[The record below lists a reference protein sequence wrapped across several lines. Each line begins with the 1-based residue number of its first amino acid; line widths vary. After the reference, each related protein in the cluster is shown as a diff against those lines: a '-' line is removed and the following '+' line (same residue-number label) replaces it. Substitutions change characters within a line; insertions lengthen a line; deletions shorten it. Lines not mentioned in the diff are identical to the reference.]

1 MSRNL
6 DIYGPFFSLLASS
19 LDGNVPPSLPAD
31 AAGWWFVYETARR
44 HAVHGVLFDVIE
56 KLPAGSGIPE
66 ELAADW
72 LMDVRKIE
80 ADNSCIEAVVGK
92 QKEAWARHGIDA
104 VLLKGLET
112 AAYYPCPAHRAIG
125 DIDWWMKSS
134 NDWDK
139 ALDVVGNNGLKWR
152 TDSDGDISYE
162 LGGVMVE
169 HHRKGLEAEGP
180 EGVLLMLNEHILHH
194 AMVFGA
200 GMRQLYDYAAALK
213 YYEGRYDRAV
223 YASLLEERHIT
234 RWTAVLHSALA
245 EAGLYGTDGIRCADC
260 RRLLGLVMEDG
271 NLGMDKSRRSSGLL
285 RRATLLLRI
294 APARLLSRWAALA
307 RGRIKNNSN

>member
-1 MSRNL
+1 MSRKL

-19 LDGNVPPSLPAD
+19 LDGTVPSCLPSDP
-31 AAGWWFVYETARR
+31 AGWMFIYETARR

-80 ADNSCIEAVVGK
+80 ADNSRIEAVVGK
-92 QKEAWARHGIDA
+92 QRAAWARHGIDA
-104 VLLKGLET
+104 VLVKGLET
-112 AAYYPCPAHRAIG
+112 AAFYPNPAHRAIG

-134 NDWDK
+134 DDWNK
-139 ALDVVGNNGLKWR
+139 ALEVVGNNGLEWR

-169 HHRKGLEAEGP
+169 HHRKGLEAERP

-223 YASLLEERHIT
+223 YASLLKERHMA

-245 EAGLYGTDGIRCADC
+245 EAGLYGTDSMRSADGL
-260 RRLLGLVMEDG
+260 RLLRLVMEDG
-271 NLGMDKSRRSSGLL
+271 NLGMDKSRRTSGFF
-285 RRATLLLRI
+285 RRVVLMLRI
-294 APARLLSRWAALA
+294 APACLLGRWAALA
-307 RGRIKNNSN
+307 GGRLKKNSN